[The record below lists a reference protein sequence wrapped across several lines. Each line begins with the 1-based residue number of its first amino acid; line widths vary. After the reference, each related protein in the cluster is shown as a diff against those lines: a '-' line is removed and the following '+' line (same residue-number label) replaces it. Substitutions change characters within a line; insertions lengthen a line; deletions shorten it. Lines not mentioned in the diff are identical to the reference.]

1 MIYPREELWKVF
13 KQRVIT
19 AVILVLG
26 FLGLL
31 FSLSSLWFSLVV
43 APIVLLAG
51 WEWSNLMAVTDRR
64 HKVAYLALLALA
76 MAIAALGLNLFAG
89 LDSAAST
96 KLFNISLAQ
105 NLCLGASVLWAVIF
119 LWVQGYPSSA
129 ILWSP
134 RPILG
139 LLGLVLLTITWVA
152 ITLIVHL
159 PHGAWLLLFAVV
171 IVALADIGGYVAGNL
186 FGKHKLALLVSPGKT
201 WEGFLGGILL
211 QGILIASLSPFM
223 PEKITT
229 TMLVALVIPVSLYSV
244 LGDLFESMVKRHSG
258 VKDSGNIL
266 PGHGGV
272 LDRIDGLIAAL
283 PLFALLFLLLSPF

>member
-1 MIYPREELWKVF
+1 MF

-31 FSLSSLWFSLVV
+31 FSLSSLHFSLIV

-51 WEWSNLMAVTDRR
+51 WEWSNLMGLSAKR
-64 HKVAYLALLALA
+64 HKIAYLALLALCL
-76 MAIAALGLNLFAG
+76 AISALALNLFGPLYSA
-89 LDSAAST
+89 DSSGS
-96 KLFNISLAQ
+96 LNISLAQ
-105 NLCLGASVLWAVIF
+105 NLCLAASVLWAVIF

-139 LLGLVLLTITWVA
+139 LLGLLLLSLTWVA
-152 ITLIVHL
+152 IVLIVHL

-171 IVALADIGGYVAGNL
+171 VVAMADIGGYVAGNL
-186 FGKHKLALLVSPGKT
+186 FGKHKLAVLVSPGKT
-201 WEGFLGGILL
+201 WEGFAGGILL
-211 QGILIASLSPFM
+211 QCILIAVLSQFM

>member
-1 MIYPREELWKVF
+1 VF

-19 AVILVLG
+19 AVFLI
-26 FLGLL
+26 LGLL
-31 FSLSSLWFSLVV
+31 ALLFNLTPLAFSLVV

-51 WEWSNLMAVTDRR
+51 WEWANLMGLQGKR
-64 HKVAYLALLALA
+64 HKFAYLGLLALGLA
-76 MAIAALGLNLFAG
+76 VAGFTLNLFG
-89 LDSAAST
+89 TLDM
-96 KLFNISLAQ
+96 SLGQ
-105 NLCLGASVLWAVIF
+105 NLCLAASVLWAVIF

-139 LLGLVLLTITWVA
+139 LLGLVLLSITWVA
-152 ITLIVHL
+152 IVLIIHQ
-159 PHGAWLLLFAVV
+159 PHGAWLLLFAFAV
-171 IVALADIGGYVAGNL
+171 VALADIGGYVAGNL
-186 FGKHKLALLVSPGKT
+186 FGKHKLAALVSPGKT
-201 WEGFLGGILL
+201 WEGFAGGILL
-211 QGILIASLSPFM
+211 QCILIASMTSFM

-229 TMLVALVIPVSLYSV
+229 GMLLALVIPVSLYSV
-244 LGDLFESMVKRHSG
+244 LGDLFESMVKRHGG

-283 PLFALLFLLLSPF
+283 PLFILLFLLLSPF

>member
-1 MIYPREELWKVF
+1 MF

-31 FSLSSLWFSLVV
+31 LSLSALHFSLVV

-51 WEWSNLMAVTDRR
+51 WEWSNLMGLKATR
-64 HKVAYLALLALA
+64 HKLVYIALLALTLVL
-76 MAIAALGLNLFAG
+76 AALSLNLFG
-89 LDSAAST
+89 SFDGSGTLNSSGS
-96 KLFNISLAQ
+96 FNISLAQ
-105 NLCLGASVLWAVIF
+105 NLCLAASVLWAVIF

-139 LLGLVLLTITWVA
+139 LLGVLLLSMTWVA
-152 ITLIVHL
+152 IALIVHL

-171 IVALADIGGYVAGNL
+171 VVALADIGGYVAGNL
-186 FGKHKLALLVSPGKT
+186 FGKHKLAVLVSPGKT
-201 WEGFLGGILL
+201 WEGFAGGILL
-211 QGILIASLSPFM
+211 QCILIAALSPFM

>member
-1 MIYPREELWKVF
+1 VF

-31 FSLSSLWFSLVV
+31 FSLSSLHFSLVV

-51 WEWSNLMAVTDRR
+51 WEWSNLMGLSAKR
-64 HKVAYLALLALA
+64 HKLAYLALLALTLA
-76 MAIAALGLNLFAG
+76 LAALGLNLFG
-89 LDSAAST
+89 LSYSSGSSGS
-96 KLFNISLAQ
+96 LNVSLAQ
-105 NLCLGASVLWAVIF
+105 NLCLAAAVLWAVIF

-139 LLGLVLLTITWVA
+139 LLGLFLLSLTWVA
-152 ITLIVHL
+152 IALIVHL

-171 IVALADIGGYVAGNL
+171 VVAMADIGGYVAGNL
-186 FGKHKLALLVSPGKT
+186 FGKHKLAALVSPGKT
-201 WEGFLGGILL
+201 WEGFAGGILL
-211 QGILIASLSPFM
+211 QCILIAVVSQYM